1 MKYDRSDL
9 KTMQSYS
16 LDRKIMI
23 AQTRIIEF
31 YNKLNGNVYVSFS
44 GGKDSTVLLD
54 LARRIFPDIPAVY
67 TDTGL
72 EYPEIKK
79 FVKSISNVEILRP
92 NMSFREVIKQYG
104 YPLIGKEVSQAIDE
118 YRKNPEG
125 CRKAYFDDDSDRNKK
140 YKGMFSLSKYVYL
153 RDSDIPISDKCCK
166 IMKKQPFHD
175 YEKRTG
181 RKPIL
186 GTMACERHVRNTEW
200 LKNGCNSFDSKRQTS
215 KPLSIWTEQDILEYL
230 KRFNIEYC
238 PIYGDIEI
246 DKNGKYFTTGAQR
259 TGCVFCPL
267 GAQRE
272 KEPNR
277 FQKLKQTHP
286 SLWEYC
292 MKPWEDGGLGM
303 KPILEFIG
311 IKVE

>member
-1 MKYDRSDL
+1 MSVFTSVRGNKMVKGIIFDFDGVIVESEPL
-9 KTMQSYS
+9 F
-16 LDRKIMI
+16 LDSVIM
-23 AQTRIIEF
+23 
-31 YNKLNGNVYVSFS
+31 
-44 GGKDSTVLLD
+44 
-54 LARRIFPDIPAVY
+54 
-67 TDTGL
+67 
-72 EYPEIKK
+72 
-79 FVKSISNVEILRP
+79 
-92 NMSFREVIKQYG
+92 
-104 YPLIGKEVSQAIDE
+104 
-118 YRKNPEG
+118 
-125 CRKAYFDDDSDRNKK
+125 
-140 YKGMFSLSKYVYL
+140 
-153 RDSDIPISDKCCK
+153 
-166 IMKKQPFHD
+166 
-175 YEKRTG
+175 
-181 RKPIL
+181 
-186 GTMACERHVRNTEW
+186 
-200 LKNGCNSFDSKRQTS
+200 
-215 KPLSIWTEQDILEYL
+215 YL

-286 SLWEYC
+286 ALWEYC